1 MANRRW
7 QGRIWVLGHEEP
19 LLHLGRNAVGRLP
32 LEDRKAAAAL
42 EYVLVGEGGIRLA
55 AVRRRD
61 GDGGL
66 LEIGEG
72 GALEEGLLVSALFVP
87 EDVGERHLEYGRHGC
102 ALRVLAAMRADDNM
116 LDVDIELALRI

>member
-1 MANRRW
+1 MLSGAFHSRTGKRPPPSNM
-7 QGRIWVLGHEEP
+7 
-19 LLHLGRNAVGRLP
+19 
-32 LEDRKAAAAL
+32 
-42 EYVLVGEGGIRLA
+42 YSLA
-55 AVRRRD
+55 RVAFVSPQSGDVD